1 MRTLCA
7 AAALLALMQPA
18 WVVPSLANSNHPL
31 DALTEAEITT
41 VKQTLAD
48 AGYVTDDT
56 RFPALTLAE
65 PEKSTVLGW
74 SPGDEVGRSA
84 FVTLRQGPTTHE
96 AIVDLDAG
104 EVTAYREVEGV
115 QSNILLEEWETA
127 LTSTT
132 SSPEWQA
139 AMGKRGYDTFDNLF
153 CAPLS
158 TGWFGDDQDKY
169 EGARILKVPCFDT
182 EGADNNLWARPIEGL
197 YTVVDLISGEVIDVV
212 DNKVVP
218 VATEVPRYADGEIEG
233 AREPLK
239 PIEIAAPQGP
249 NYERDGGVVEWQD
262 WSFHVR
268 VDRRVGPVL
277 SLVSFQDQG
286 EARSIAYQITM
297 AEMFVPYMDPSD
309 EWYFRSYMDIGEYG
323 FGLLASQLQP
333 GIDCPDTATFI
344 NATLADDMGE
354 PFEAA
359 GIVCLFERNTGD
371 PNWRHAELINQTYQG
386 RPEVELVLRMIPTV
400 GNYDYVI
407 DYVFRQRGQLA
418 VNVGATGIDATKGV
432 ETAHMSDETAE
443 EDTRYGEL
451 VAPNVVAVYHDHYIS
466 FRIDLDV
473 DGTENSFVAIQGD
486 TDRGARQPA
495 HLDLD
500 ARRGDGRD
508 RGAVGGARP
517 GHLAGDE
524 PQQGDQARAPSE
536 LSDRAR
542 TRRGLRARPGRL
554 LAAARL
560 VLRSAAV
567 ADHLQAER
575 DVRRRRLSEPVQGRR
590 RPAEVRGRRG
600 DREHRPRRLVHRRLP
615 PRDADRGLAGA
626 AHQVALLQAAAL
638 QLLRPEPGARR
649 ADEVQGDR
657 RGTMN

>member
-31 DALTEAEITT
+31 DALTEAEIRT

-262 WSFHVR
+262 WRFHVR

-277 SLVSFQDQG
+277 SLISFEDQG

-432 ETAHMSDETAE
+432 ETTHMSDETAD

-473 DGTENSFVAIQGD
+473 DGTENSFVQSKVTPTEAPDSPRTSIWTLAEETVATEGPLEGHGPAIWRVTNPNKETRLGHHPSYQIEPGHGAVSVLDPEDYSQQRASFSAAPLWLTTYKPSEMFAAGD
-486 TDRGARQPA
+486 YPNQSKG
-495 HLDLD
+495 
-500 ARRGDGRD
+500 GDGLPKFVD
-508 RGAVGGARP
+508 DEATENTDLVVWYTVGFHHVTRTEDWPVLPTKWHSFKLRP
-517 GHLAGDE
+517 YNFF
-524 PQQGDQARAPSE
+524 DQNPALDVPTKFRE
-536 LSDRAR
+536 
-542 TRRGLRARPGRL
+542 T
-554 LAAARL
+554 AAA
-560 VLRSAAV
+560 
-567 ADHLQAER
+567 Q
-575 DVRRRRLSEPVQGRR
+575 
-590 RPAEVRGRRG
+590 
-600 DREHRPRRLVHRRLP
+600 
-615 PRDADRGLAGA
+615 
-626 AHQVALLQAAAL
+626 
-638 QLLRPEPGARR
+638 
-649 ADEVQGDR
+649 
-657 RGTMN
+657 